1 MDQAN
6 KMDRIP
12 IRPNN
17 NEVFWTILCRT
28 ANSQQLKPKCGSL
41 FYHIR
46 PQQAQV
52 QVTAVGEQ
60 KGNPDRKTKTKGEQ
74 NTYYKVS
81 FLVRYNETMFKFYF
95 IKELSSNQWNIILLC
110 FTTTF
115 INFNLKNFSAKSSQ
129 QHPLSKPTFL
139 CNTDWLTNNYE
150 LSHMYNVT
158 LIIITGQ
165 IKSNLNKPVQ
175 VSNSQALG

>member
-1 MDQAN
+1 
-6 KMDRIP
+6 
-12 IRPNN
+12 
-17 NEVFWTILCRT
+17 
-28 ANSQQLKPKCGSL
+28 
-41 FYHIR
+41 
-46 PQQAQV
+46 
-52 QVTAVGEQ
+52 
-60 KGNPDRKTKTKGEQ
+60 
-74 NTYYKVS
+74 
-81 FLVRYNETMFKFYF
+81 MFKFYF